1 MMKEY
6 IKPEA
11 ELMKYLFDSTIADGS
26 KELPTDNDEFLIP
39 DIGGG
44 DENLDDF

>member
-26 KELPTDNDEFLIP
+26 KEPPTDYDELPLP
-39 DIGGG
+39 DTG
-44 DENLDDF
+44 EEEL